1 MSSNG
6 YPFVTKNEVS
16 QRIASEPAFALECVR
31 LVDERRGWMASHKA
45 RAAKLA
51 AKIADGNL
59 SPEDF
64 AEAVALAVPYARTV
78 SRVLREKEM
87 AESPQLAV
95 QAAVF
100 GVVRPTTVQTETSA
114 ASVALAPVATAST
127 EPVSVPRKRGRP
139 KGSKNKPK
147 EESTPKRRR
156 RS

>member
-1 MSSNG
+1 MSNG
-6 YPFVTKNEVS
+6 YPFMSRRAVTEK
-16 QRIASEPAFALECVR
+16 IISEPAFALECVR
-31 LVDERRGWMASHKA
+31 LVDERRGWMASHKSRASKVVA
-45 RAAKLA
+45 RIAA
-51 AKIADGNL
+51 GNL
-59 SPEDF
+59 SAEDL
-64 AEAVALAVPYARTV
+64 AEVAAIIAPYARTI

-87 AESPQLAV
+87 AERPELTV

-100 GVVRPTTVQTETSA
+100 GIVRPTTVQKEASA
-114 ASVALAPVATAST
+114 EATTLAPVATAST